1 MLLEDKVAII
11 TGAGSGMG
19 RADALLFVKEGA
31 KVVIV
36 DINKEGAE
44 ETLRQVQAQRGE
56 GMVVVAD
63 VSKAEDVKR
72 VVEETIRKYKKID
85 ILVNN
90 AGILLTHPITETTEE
105 EWDRIFNTN
114 VKAIF
119 LMCREVIPYMLK
131 QGKGKIINISSCG
144 GEVAFPGSA
153 PYCASKAAVNML
165 TKALAYDYAAKGINV
180 NAVAP
185 GFTKTP
191 MVKELMADEMV
202 KKGLLANIPAGRFA
216 EPEEIAQAV
225 LWLASDASSY
235 CHGLILNIDGGWIIR

>member
-1 MLLEDKVAII
+1 MLLEDKIAII

-19 RADALLFVKEGA
+19 RADALLFTREGA

-36 DINKEGAE
+36 DIDKEGTE
-44 ETLRQVQAQRGE
+44 ETLRQVRAQRGE
-56 GMVVVAD
+56 GIVVIAD
-63 VSKAEDVKR
+63 VSETEDVKK
-72 VVEETIRKYKKID
+72 VVNETIKKYKKID

-105 EWDRIFNTN
+105 EWDRIFGTN
-114 VKAIF
+114 IKAIF
-119 LMCREVIPYMLK
+119 LMCKEVISYMLK

-144 GEVAFPGSA
+144 GDVAFPGAA

-165 TKALAYDYAAKGINV
+165 TMGLAYDYAAKGINV

-202 KKGLLANIPAGRFA
+202 KKALLANIPAGRFA
-216 EPEEIAQAV
+216 EAEDIAQAV
-225 LWLASDASSY
+225 LWLASENSNY
-235 CHGLILNIDGGWIIR
+235 CHGLILNVDGGWIIR

>member
-1 MLLEDKVAII
+1 
-11 TGAGSGMG
+11 
-19 RADALLFVKEGA
+19 
-31 KVVIV
+31 
-36 DINKEGAE
+36 
-44 ETLRQVQAQRGE
+44 
-56 GMVVVAD
+56 
-63 VSKAEDVKR
+63 
-72 VVEETIRKYKKID
+72 
-85 ILVNN
+85 VNN

-202 KKGLLANIPAGRFA
+202 KKGLLANIPAGRF
-216 EPEEIAQAV
+216 V
-225 LWLASDASSY
+225 
-235 CHGLILNIDGGWIIR
+235 